1 MIPARNEM
9 PVEEDL
15 PEIILAKTREGK
27 LAWERL
33 SAGGFLVLLGFNTI
47 TIDRTSASIT
57 IRIVNSDGLTIQTF
71 NSQQRRDQIIE
82 ELYDLARRQALKID
96 ETLLDVKRSLDNL

>member
-57 IRIVNSDGLTIQTF
+57 IVNSDGLTIQTF